1 MVLWTSS
8 PSKFGLGVTL
18 PSTRHTQCQVT
29 FRKSGNHN
37 IREIHKST
45 SNINIQYDQF
55 NSTRDALKHIRSSD
69 VSCIMEKLT
78 TQSLVVK
85 YIWEFVDG
93 RFINQWSNV
102 ISHLPR
108 NIFNFTIRYLSNTLA
123 NGTNAIKW
131 GITNSYTCIFCDQQ
145 QTLGHV
151 IGGCETELLESRCNW
166 HHDWILLNIYKTVK
180 SQGLQAFVNI
190 EGYPNPSIITG
201 DEQRPDFA
209 FVEDDNLLLLE
220 LTVGFETNIKKN
232 FNRKAKRYQQLLA
245 KLSNKYKVYY
255 VNLSLGAIG
264 IIGKDSLIMTAM
276 GNFDLSKETL
286 NFIVNRTINVC
297 IRTTYYIFCMRNK
310 EWENPELLNW

>member
-1 MVLWTSS
+1 M
-8 PSKFGLGVTL
+8 
-18 PSTRHTQCQVT
+18 
-29 FRKSGNHN
+29 
-37 IREIHKST
+37 
-45 SNINIQYDQF
+45 
-55 NSTRDALKHIRSSD
+55 
-69 VSCIMEKLT
+69 
-78 TQSLVVK
+78 
-85 YIWEFVDG
+85 
-93 RFINQWSNV
+93 
-102 ISHLPR
+102 
-108 NIFNFTIRYLSNTLA
+108 A

-131 GITNSYTCIFCDQQ
+131 GITNSSTCIFCDQQ

-151 IGGCETELLESRCNW
+151 IGGCETALLESRYNW
-166 HHDWILLNIYKTVK
+166 RHDSVLLNIYKTIK
-180 SQGLQAFVNI
+180 SQGLQAFVDI

-209 FVEDDNLLLLE
+209 IVKDDNLLLLE

-232 FNRKAKRYQQLLA
+232 FDRKAKRYQQLLA

>member
-1 MVLWTSS
+1 M
-8 PSKFGLGVTL
+8 
-18 PSTRHTQCQVT
+18 
-29 FRKSGNHN
+29 
-37 IREIHKST
+37 
-45 SNINIQYDQF
+45 
-55 NSTRDALKHIRSSD
+55 
-69 VSCIMEKLT
+69 
-78 TQSLVVK
+78 
-85 YIWEFVDG
+85 
-93 RFINQWSNV
+93 
-102 ISHLPR
+102 
-108 NIFNFTIRYLSNTLA
+108 
-123 NGTNAIKW
+123 
-131 GITNSYTCIFCDQQ
+131 
-145 QTLGHV
+145 
-151 IGGCETELLESRCNW
+151 
-166 HHDWILLNIYKTVK
+166 
-180 SQGLQAFVNI
+180 QAFVNI

-232 FNRKAKRYQQLLA
+232 FDRKATRYQQLLA

-286 NFIVNRTINVC
+286 NFIVNRTINVR